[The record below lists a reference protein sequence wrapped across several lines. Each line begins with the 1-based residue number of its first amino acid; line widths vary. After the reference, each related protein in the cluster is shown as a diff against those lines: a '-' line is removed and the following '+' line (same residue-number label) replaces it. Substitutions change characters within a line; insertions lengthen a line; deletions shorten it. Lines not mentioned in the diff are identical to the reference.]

1 MKNIHLIATDKP
13 SKLRIGNNGNL
24 VIGLMQNSIQ
34 SKNDSYTNQHVYIT
48 NNEEIKIGDR
58 EIIDNECR
66 KLKFTK
72 NETRIGKKVI
82 LSDDPTLIDSGVQA
96 IPNDFLEWLVKNP
109 SCERVGVELF
119 PKFSNNLYGI
129 ILPKEEPNEEYK
141 YIGECKGND
150 DNGCF
155 MDSSGH
161 DCGCFSRILKEE
173 PKQETIEEEAE
184 KYAELSYYNR
194 DDVNA
199 FVNGAKY
206 QAKRMFSEQDMID
219 FGNKMQLVSDVDFDG
234 NIKFEFNP
242 SEAIKQFKKKQ
253 Q

>member
-82 LSDDPTLIDSGVQA
+82 LSDDPKLIQSGVQE
-96 IPNDFLEWLVKNP
+96 IDEDFLEWLVQNP
-109 SCERVGVELF
+109 SCDSVKIDLVPINEFGSEITVGGYGF
-119 PKFSNNLYGI
+119 DKFKYKI
-129 ILPKEEPNEEYK
+129 IIPKEE
-141 YIGECKGND
+141 
-150 DNGCF
+150 
-155 MDSSGH
+155 H
-161 DCGCFSRILKEE
+161 
-173 PKQETIEEEAE
+173 KQTI
-184 KYAELSYYNR
+184 
-194 DDVNA
+194 
-199 FVNGAKY
+199 
-206 QAKRMFSEQDMID
+206 Q
-219 FGNKMQLVSDVDFDG
+219 
-234 NIKFEFNP
+234 
-242 SEAIKQFKKKQ
+242 
-253 Q
+253 